1 MVGVALAGIWIAWVD
16 VLPALGFLE
25 QSPLWTSTKQISEM
39 VENDAGEVTYKTR
52 DVPDPVTIADVALSI
67 AIFTLTFVSAR
78 NIPGV
83 LEISILQ
90 RLPIES
96 SVRYAI
102 TTIVSYVI
110 VLAGLVFAC
119 GQIGI
124 HWNQVQWM
132 ATALTFG
139 LAFGLQEMFANFVAG
154 IIILFERPIRV
165 GDIVTI
171 DDVSGTVSRVQI
183 RATTITNWDRKDYIV
198 PNKDFI
204 TGRVLNWTLSD
215 QFSRI
220 VITVGVAYGSDTNK
234 TLEDLKRIM
243 ETHPTVVDDPAP
255 LVTFEEFGSSSLNF
269 TLRCYIA
276 MKDMQSRLQVIH
288 ELHMAIDQA
297 FRRDNI
303 EIAFPQQDIHI
314 RSVPRE
320 QQNVVD
326 SLHSNGSP
334 LTKVGNSSVKSDE
347 AVP

>member
-1 MVGVALAGIWIAWVD
+1 MVF
-16 VLPALGFLE
+16 VL
-25 QSPLWTSTKQISEM
+25 
-39 VENDAGEVTYKTR
+39 
-52 DVPDPVTIADVALSI
+52 
-67 AIFTLTFVSAR
+67 TLVSAR

-90 RLPIES
+90 RLPIEA

-102 TTIVSYVI
+102 TTIVSYII
-110 VLAGLVFAC
+110 VLVGLIVAC
-119 GQIGI
+119 GIIGI

-165 GDIVTI
+165 GDIVTV

-215 QFSRI
+215 QFNRI
-220 VITVGVAYGSDTNK
+220 VINVGVAYGSDTKK
-234 TLEDLKRIM
+234 TLEDIQRVA
-243 ETHPTVVDDPAP
+243 EEHPTVVDDPASI
-255 LVTFEEFGSSSLNF
+255 VTFEEFGASSLNF

-276 MKDMQSRLQVIH
+276 MKDMPSRLQVVH
-288 ELHMAIDQA
+288 ELHMAIDEA
-297 FRRDNI
+297 FRKDNI

-314 RSVPRE
+314 RSTPAELGRRAE
-320 QQNVVD
+320 RKRF
-326 SLHSNGSP
+326 GSEE
-334 LTKVGNSSVKSDE
+334 GR
-347 AVP
+347 